1 MNMDDVGE
9 LVVQRTRRAP
19 RTPETGRLIAPVVT
33 ERDGTSRLYRFALMG
48 PGGDWVAYSD
58 APDSLCAAVLEM
70 PLSDYRALDQQSR
83 LTERLRYCAR
93 ALVPIQAL
101 AAAQCGPQSE
111 SLSEEL
117 RLVLFAGPFDRQYQ
131 MPDIWQ
137 GLPPLV
143 LLSTDLRC
151 GLGGPDA
158 PPKPICALCGD
169 VARCPHVIVLDPET
183 DWSMV
188 ESLAECGWI
197 GLAEAVQVAL
207 N

>member
-1 MNMDDVGE
+1 
-9 LVVQRTRRAP
+9 
-19 RTPETGRLIAPVVT
+19 
-33 ERDGTSRLYRFALMG
+33 MG

-58 APDSLCAAVLEM
+58 AADALCAALLDM
-70 PLSDYRALDQQSR
+70 PLAEYRALDEQSR

-101 AAAQCGPQSE
+101 AAAGCGHDTE

-117 RLVLFAGPFDRQYQ
+117 RSVLFARPFDRQHQ
-131 MPDIWQ
+131 MPDVWP

-151 GLGGPDA
+151 GLGGVEA

-188 ESLAECGWI
+188 ESLAASGWI
-197 GLAEAVQVAL
+197 GLAEAL
-207 N
+207 